1 MTLLLIHSKCNS
13 FYLLI
18 QKFQSTTLPPISSL
32 ATTSLFSMS
41 VGLRNPHFYSMVPRW
56 VPDLGLAN
64 QNIPYLLPHAWNILA
79 EWLGKR
85 YYKDLGLIKLI
96 YRFTIMF
103 VFISELQV
111 QHMEVPR
118 LGVKLELQL
127 PAHTTATATLDL
139 NCICHYATAC
149 ENAGSLTHWARQGTE
164 PSSSWV
170 LFWVLNLLSY
180 KGNSPSCVF
189 W

>member
-1 MTLLLIHSKCNS
+1 MLYSRNSLLIHSKCNS

-127 PAHTTATATLDL
+127 PAHTTATATLDMG
-139 NCICHYATAC
+139 CICNLQH
-149 ENAGSLTHWARQGTE
+149 
-164 PSSSWV
+164 SSWQCQI
-170 LFWVLNLLSY
+170 LNPLNRARDWTCILMDTSRVFNPLSHN
-180 KGNSPSCVF
+180 GNS
-189 W
+189 